1 MTELN
6 KRNFK
11 STVSES
17 LFNRFGVTP
26 ESANPEQIYE
36 AMAVAVRETLSS
48 KYRRYLAKSYGEG
61 GKRVYYMCIEYLI
74 GRSLKNNLYNL
85 GLEDQAAQYAAD
97 CGLPLERIFDEEPD
111 AGLGNGGLGRLAAC
125 YLDGLATCDYPAGG
139 YSILYEFGIFKQAII
154 DGWQQ
159 EMPDNWLPGGKVWLE
174 EHASETVEVRFGGE
188 IHEEWYHNF
197 HHVTHTGGTV
207 VLAVPYD
214 LYISGYQSAAV
225 SRLRLWK
232 SVSPGIDMES
242 FNKGDYA
249 AAMLKTNSAELISKV
264 LYPNDDQMDGK
275 ILRLRQQ
282 YFLCSASISD
292 LVHRHLE
299 QYGTLENLPDKV
311 AIHINDTHPTLAI
324 PEMMRIM
331 LDECGYEWDKAF
343 ELVTRT
349 FAFTNHT
356 ILSEALECWN
366 EDMFKTELPRIY
378 QILQEMDRRLAASL
392 FSHFPGDTGKVNWM
406 RIIHDHSI
414 RMANICVSVCHAI
427 NGVSALHSEII
438 KQSLFH
444 DYYLYTPEK
453 FTNVTNGIAYRRW
466 LLQSNPLLTE
476 LLSQTIGDGF
486 KKNAMELRRLEK
498 FVEDD
503 TVLDRLAEIKYQNK
517 CRLAQYI
524 EKTEGDVIDPCSIF
538 DVQAKRLH
546 EYKRQ
551 HLNALHILRQY
562 LDLKQHP
569 SKKVLPHTYIF
580 GAKAASG
587 YFMAKQ
593 IIRLICAIKQLIE
606 SDPRISKMLRVV
618 YLEDY
623 RVTVS
628 ELLMPA
634 SEVSEQISL
643 AGKEAS
649 GTSNMKFM
657 LNGALTLGTLDGA
670 NIEIREAAGEDNF
683 VLFGMSKEEVAAR
696 RQSGYSP
703 ARILE
708 TNRRLKEV
716 IDFIDGGFCGK
727 TFGDIVRNLTQ
738 EDPYMVLADFDSYCA
753 AQSRI
758 EILYAD
764 TRRWNQLSLMNIA
777 GAGIFS
783 ADRAITEYADK
794 IWDIKPV
801 H

>member
-1 MTELN
+1 M
-6 KRNFK
+6 
-11 STVSES
+11 
-17 LFNRFGVTP
+17 
-26 ESANPEQIYE
+26 
-36 AMAVAVRETLSS
+36 
-48 KYRRYLAKSYGEG
+48 
-61 GKRVYYMCIEYLI
+61 
-74 GRSLKNNLYNL
+74 
-85 GLEDQAAQYAAD
+85 
-97 CGLPLERIFDEEPD
+97 
-111 AGLGNGGLGRLAAC
+111 
-125 YLDGLATCDYPAGG
+125 
-139 YSILYEFGIFKQAII
+139 
-154 DGWQQ
+154 
-159 EMPDNWLPGGKVWLE
+159 
-174 EHASETVEVRFGGE
+174 
-188 IHEEWYHNF
+188 
-197 HHVTHTGGTV
+197 
-207 VLAVPYD
+207 
-214 LYISGYQSAAV
+214 
-225 SRLRLWK
+225 
-232 SVSPGIDMES
+232 
-242 FNKGDYA
+242 
-249 AAMLKTNSAELISKV
+249 
-264 LYPNDDQMDGK
+264 
-275 ILRLRQQ
+275 
-282 YFLCSASISD
+282 
-292 LVHRHLE
+292 
-299 QYGTLENLPDKV
+299 
-311 AIHINDTHPTLAI
+311 
-324 PEMMRIM
+324 
-331 LDECGYEWDKAF
+331 
-343 ELVTRT
+343 
-349 FAFTNHT
+349 
-356 ILSEALECWN
+356 
-366 EDMFKTELPRIY
+366 
-378 QILQEMDRRLAASL
+378 
-392 FSHFPGDTGKVNWM
+392 
-406 RIIHDHSI
+406 
-414 RMANICVSVCHAI
+414 
-427 NGVSALHSEII
+427 
-438 KQSLFH
+438 
-444 DYYLYTPEK
+444 
-453 FTNVTNGIAYRRW
+453 
-466 LLQSNPLLTE
+466 
-476 LLSQTIGDGF
+476 
-486 KKNAMELRRLEK
+486 
-498 FVEDD
+498 
-503 TVLDRLAEIKYQNK
+503 
-517 CRLAQYI
+517 
-524 EKTEGDVIDPCSIF
+524 IDPCSIF

-670 NIEIREAAGEDNF
+670 NIEIRAAAGEDNF

-764 TRRWNQLSLMNIA
+764 TRRWNQMSLMNIA

-783 ADRAITEYADK
+783 ADRAVTEYADK